1 LSPPVVAPVFLFLFT
16 DPLHIMARV
25 LVTGANGFIGQQL
38 VEALV
43 ARGDQVRC
51 LLRTNVNVESL
62 KKLLGVE
69 LLVGD
74 VTVPEGLLAVT
85 AGTDMV
91 YHLAGLTAA
100 NSLAAY
106 SRFNEAGVQNV
117 MDACARQTTP
127 PVVVLVSSLSAAGPM
142 QNGDQFRTEAD
153 PPQPVS
159 RYGKSK
165 RAGEVAAEKRAGDLP
180 ITIVRPPI
188 VLGPGDRTGAEMFR
202 NIRRFRAFIVI
213 GAGRRLSVIHVSDLV
228 AALIAAAER
237 GERLPKTPAQA
248 NAGRGYYFVAAD
260 EHPMFAELA
269 RMVARTLN
277 RPHALA
283 IRMPSLFLWTICGV
297 GEAIGHLTGRARY
310 LNLDRAREVSAGHW
324 ICSAEKARRDL
335 GFVPGAPLPQR
346 IAETTQ
352 WFRDHG
358 WL

>member
-1 LSPPVVAPVFLFLFT
+1 MPVPGKPRRLWWSWFRRCRPPVPCKTATAFAPKPTRRSRFRT
-16 DPLHIMARV
+16 TAK
-25 LVTGANGFIGQQL
+25 ANG
-38 VEALV
+38 
-43 ARGDQVRC
+43 R
-51 LLRTNVNVESL
+51 ESWRL
-62 KKLLGVE
+62 K
-69 LLVGD
+69 
-74 VTVPEGLLAVT
+74 
-85 AGTDMV
+85 
-91 YHLAGLTAA
+91 
-100 NSLAAY
+100 
-106 SRFNEAGVQNV
+106 
-117 MDACARQTTP
+117 
-127 PVVVLVSSLSAAGPM
+127 
-142 QNGDQFRTEAD
+142 
-153 PPQPVS
+153 
-159 RYGKSK
+159 
-165 RAGEVAAEKRAGDLP
+165 KRAGDLP

-346 IAETTQ
+346 IAETTR
-352 WFRDHG
+352 WFQDHG